1 MLCAKKFCT
10 YSFALTHTGK
20 VKKYTF
26 YISAIWHLF
35 FKSCCSFL
43 FYNKNK
49 SMRLLCRIYYLMA
62 SGALKRTRFHRF
74 INNIPVASEHFWT
87 RVGYSKNGWPII
99 LDWNLRFWMVL
110 KGFVDIKY
118 CIRFLWKPLRI
129 LHPTFPPTLL
139 RNVNKG
145 IKFTCVMSQWT
156 RAIYTY
162 RSIAVN
168 KASVLNF
175 MWTK

>member
-1 MLCAKKFCT
+1 MLCAKKICT
-10 YSFALTHTGK
+10 YFFALTHTGK

-49 SMRLLCRIYYLMA
+49 SMRLLCRIYHLMA

-87 RVGYSKNGWPII
+87 PVGYSKNGWPII

-110 KGFVDIKY
+110 KGFVDIK
-118 CIRFLWKPLRI
+118 FTV
-129 LHPTFPPTLL
+129 LHPVFVKTIKNFTPNLSSYSVKKCKQ
-139 RNVNKG
+139 RNKIYMCDVTVNSCD
-145 IKFTCVMSQWT
+145 IH
-156 RAIYTY
+156 
-162 RSIAVN
+162 
-168 KASVLNF
+168 L
-175 MWTK
+175 